1 MPPFPHRLAS
11 DNNLDLLPVEKSQES
26 REKNGQKKPNGQMPK
41 PKWTNGQMDKCQK
54 PNGQK
59 KSVRLDG
66 LTYFMLGGENI
77 E

>member
-41 PKWTNGQMDKCQK
+41 PKWTNGQ
-54 PNGQK
+54 K